1 MMRRDSTRTT
11 NLMRTTPFAKSRTAP
26 GAPQLPRTG
35 GYETLKDEIVRLIED
50 EIINGTM
57 PPGTHLDEVQLS
69 QRFGLS
75 RTPLREALA
84 QLRASGLVEG
94 RARTGTF
101 VTRLGLKSILEC
113 LAMTAE
119 IEAIAA
125 DWAARRMT
133 AVEIQD
139 LEVLH
144 VACIDAKQS
153 GDPDAYFLANRG
165 FHAAIYAGAHNRYVA
180 MTADFLFLKAA
191 PYRRLQLRQPG
202 RIASSLNEHGEI
214 VSAIAARDSATAR
227 RIMHDHILIQGDRFM
242 EFISVL
248 PDSFIS
254 RETD

>member
-1 MMRRDSTRTT
+1 MDQ
-11 NLMRTTPFAKSRTAP
+11 MRTTPSVKSRASP
-26 GAPQLPRTG
+26 AKPPLPARSG
-35 GYETLKDEIVRLIED
+35 SSETLKDEIVRLIEE
-50 EIINGTM
+50 EIISGAL

-84 QLRASGLVEG
+84 QLRSSGLVEG

-101 VTRLGLKSILEC
+101 VTRLGIKSILEC

-125 DWAARRMT
+125 DWAARRMS
-133 AVEIQD
+133 ADE
-139 LEVLH
+139 
-144 VACIDAKQS
+144 IDALMELHEGCTTAKLS
-153 GDPDAYFLANRG
+153 GDPDAYFQANRR

-202 RIASSLNEHGEI
+202 RIASSLDEHGEI
-214 VSAIAARDSATAR
+214 VSAIAARDGATAR
-227 RIMHDHILIQGDRFM
+227 RVIHDHILIQGDRFM
-242 EFISVL
+242 EFISLL
-248 PDSFIS
+248 PDSFIA

>member
-1 MMRRDSTRTT
+1 
-11 NLMRTTPFAKSRTAP
+11 MRTTHSVKSRASLGGP
-26 GAPQLPRTG
+26 LPDRSG
-35 GYETLKDEIVRLIED
+35 NNVTLKDEVVRLIEE
-50 EIINGTM
+50 EIISGAL

-84 QLRASGLVEG
+84 QLRSSGLVEG

-101 VTRLGLKSILEC
+101 VTRLGIKSILEC

-125 DWAARRMT
+125 DWAARRMSASEIGALNALHDECT
-133 AVEIQD
+133 A
-139 LEVLH
+139 
-144 VACIDAKQS
+144 AKLS
-153 GDPDAYFLANRG
+153 GDPDAYFLANRR

-202 RIASSLNEHGEI
+202 RIASSLDEHGQI
-214 VSAIAARDSATAR
+214 VAAIAARDSATAR
-227 RIMHDHILIQGDRFM
+227 HIIHDHILIQGDRFM
-242 EFISVL
+242 EFISLL
-248 PDSFIS
+248 PDSFVA
-254 RETD
+254 RDTD

>member
-1 MMRRDSTRTT
+1 MDQ
-11 NLMRTTPFAKSRTAP
+11 MRTTTSDKSRQTP
-26 GAPQLPRTG
+26 GKVPSSRAG
-35 GYETLKDEIVRLIED
+35 SNETLKDEVVRLIEE
-50 EIINGTM
+50 EIVSGAL

-75 RTPLREALA
+75 RTPLREALV

-101 VTRLGLKSILEC
+101 VTRLGIKSILEC

-133 AVEIQD
+133 SDEIAS
-139 LEVLH
+139 LKLLH
-144 VACIDAKQS
+144 EACSVAEQS
-153 GDPDAYFLANRG
+153 GDTDAYFLANRR
-165 FHAAIYAGAHNRYVA
+165 FHAAIYAGSHNRYVA
-180 MTADFLFLKAA
+180 KTADFLFLRAA

-202 RIASSLNEHGEI
+202 RTASSLSEHGEI
-214 VSAIAARDSATAR
+214 VAAIEMRDGAAARR
-227 RIMHDHILIQGDRFM
+227 VMHDHILIQGDRFI

-254 RETD
+254 RETE

>member
-1 MMRRDSTRTT
+1 MDQ
-11 NLMRTTPFAKSRTAP
+11 MRTSSSVKSRAASEAP
-26 GAPQLPRTG
+26 APVRTG
-35 GYETLKDEIVRLIED
+35 SNETLKEEVVRLIEE
-50 EIINGTM
+50 EIISGAL

-101 VTRLGLKSILEC
+101 VTRLGIKSILEC

-125 DWAARRMT
+125 DWAARRMS
-133 AVEIQD
+133 AAEID
-139 LEVLH
+139 ALGVLH
-144 VACIDAKQS
+144 ESCTQAKLS
-153 GDPDAYFLANRG
+153 GDPDAYFQANRR

-180 MTADFLFLKAA
+180 QTADFLFLKAA

-202 RIASSLNEHGEI
+202 RISSSLDEHGQI
-214 VSAIAARDSATAR
+214 VAAIATRDGAAAR
-227 RIMHDHILIQGDRFM
+227 RIIHDHILIQGDRFM
-242 EFISVL
+242 EFMSLL
-248 PDSFIS
+248 PDNFIA
-254 RETD
+254 RDTD